1 MPENA
6 NAETIYYNSLFRHG
20 VDDKRRVQIPAKW
33 RPSNADVELTL
44 ILWPQGGKPDVNIMV
59 LPPQEMKALWEQ
71 IRTMPLAD
79 ARANTL
85 RRLIGS
91 KSASAPVDKAGR
103 ICLPES
109 MAKAAGIGSEAVLVG
124 LVDYFEIWSP
134 ERHALVSAA
143 DEALSSQ
150 AFELIGKR

>member
-33 RPSNADVELTL
+33 RPSAAEVELTL

-59 LPPQEMKALWEQ
+59 LPPQEMKTLWEQ

-79 ARANTL
+79 APLIQTL
-85 RRLIGS
+85 
-91 KSASAPVDKAGR
+91 
-103 ICLPES
+103 
-109 MAKAAGIGSEAVLVG
+109 
-124 LVDYFEIWSP
+124 W
-134 ERHALVSAA
+134 
-143 DEALSSQ
+143 
-150 AFELIGKR
+150 ELL